1 MKLSQSASYSR
12 ALDRLNSLK
21 VRFRDRWQRFL
32 TNALTDSLSREVHV
46 DYKTVEPLLG
56 LLIKDHSDDALKVV
70 RRLVGDA
77 SEASSDAS
85 DVDAL
90 INFSAYWRDD
100 WVATKAAMLPAGAKV
115 LDAGAGQCRYKP
127 LFAHTSYHAQ
137 DFAQYEGS
145 GEGPLKETWNYAPL
159 DYVCD
164 ITQIPVE
171 DGSFDA
177 VLCTEVLEHVPDPIS
192 ALRELCR
199 VTREGGRL
207 ILTAPLG
214 SGVHQE
220 PYHFYGGFSPYFYQK
235 FLTEFGCDV
244 VEIKPIGGL
253 LRHAAQ
259 ELHRSARTIDASSEI
274 MTPERRYLMMDW
286 MPRLLGDME
295 SQYFVEQFTVG
306 YMVEAR
312 KRAVSSAS

>member
-1 MKLSQSASYSR
+1 M
-12 ALDRLNSLK
+12 
-21 VRFRDRWQRFL
+21 
-32 TNALTDSLSREVHV
+32 
-46 DYKTVEPLLG
+46 
-56 LLIKDHSDDALKVV
+56 
-70 RRLVGDA
+70 RRLVGDVTDT
-77 SEASSDAS
+77 SPEASN
-85 DVDAL
+85 VDAL

-100 WVATKAAMLPAGAKV
+100 WVAMKAAAVPVGAKV

-127 LFAHTSYHAQ
+127 LFAHTRYHAQ
-137 DFAQYEGS
+137 DFAQYEGTDQ
-145 GEGPLKETWNYAPL
+145 GPLQESWNYAPL

-171 DGSFDA
+171 EGAFDT

-199 VTREGGRL
+199 VTREGGSL
-207 ILTAPLG
+207 FLTAPLG

-235 FLTEFGCDV
+235 FLAEFGCEV

-259 ELHRSARTIDASSEI
+259 ELHRAARTMEGAPDI

-286 MPRLLGDME
+286 MPRLLGEMDAR
-295 SQYFVEQFTVG
+295 YFVEQFTVG

-312 KRAVSSAS
+312 KRVIGTAA